1 MKERKSYLKSLAYRE
16 YFPFKICQT
25 VRANVKEIRNFSMAT
40 GEVLLLLANCQSP
53 LTWRR
58 KPVKKL
64 LLENYWKNWGI
75 QKISDQG
82 KGVREKALGKKK
94 KSSDCY
100 LLFAFYS
107 SVSLRVAWW
116 IDWLL
121 EMLRKCQ
128 QRCNTSG
135 SSRFWEEYKHCI
147 SFWWNLK

>member
-53 LTWRR
+53 LTRRR
-58 KPVKKL
+58 KPVKKIVAWK
-64 LLENYWKNWGI
+64 LLEELRHSKDLWSGKG
-75 QKISDQG
+75 SQG
-82 KGVREKALGKKK
+82 KSTREEK